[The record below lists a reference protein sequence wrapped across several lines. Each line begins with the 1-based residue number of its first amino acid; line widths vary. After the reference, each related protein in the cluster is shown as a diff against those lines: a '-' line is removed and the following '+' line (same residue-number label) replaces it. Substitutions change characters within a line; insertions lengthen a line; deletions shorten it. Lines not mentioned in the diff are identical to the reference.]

1 MPRQP
6 PRDGRALTRIPLQGH
21 NPGVIIPTDF
31 WESRMN
37 RAVCFLA
44 LLFCSTVIAAD
55 APKADAPAD
64 QKAIEGTWVVVSMES
79 RGEAEKMEGTM
90 TLTFSGD
97 QVTLKHEDRTKI
109 GKVRIDATTTPK
121 QLDITPADKEDAPMK
136 GIYELN
142 GDSLKIC
149 TVEQRDGERPGSF
162 DSKVEKK
169 AVLLTLKRQK

>member
-1 MPRQP
+1 
-6 PRDGRALTRIPLQGH
+6 
-21 NPGVIIPTDF
+21 
-31 WESRMN
+31 
-37 RAVCFLA
+37 
-44 LLFCSTVIAAD
+44 
-55 APKADAPAD
+55 
-64 QKAIEGTWVVVSMES
+64 
-79 RGEAEKMEGTM
+79 M